1 LLSYVWRNL
10 LGFRDALSRSP
21 TSSKILLLL
30 FVLSLAVYP
39 IVVERSTES
48 HGATA
53 SKFNLIPISDFTVGA
68 SHPSIVPADGTTSAT
83 AIILVSPI
91 NGFTGTV
98 ALSDLPLPADLSC
111 TAIHPAA
118 IPNSS
123 GEATVSCTSR
133 VPGAYDVTIFGTSG
147 EIRHNATAT
156 FTFTTSAAPDFTITA
171 VSSVSLTADTTA
183 TSNVTVTPQGGFHSE
198 VNVTATVYPSTGLS
212 VSLIPQRL
220 VLGSGTATARF
231 SASAPGDY
239 TVTIT
244 GISKSHSHMITIVVA
259 VTLAGLLDFEISASF
274 GSINIEAGNPGVTRL
289 IITPSSGFTGPVT
302 LAVAA
307 PAGISCSLSPT
318 SIQSSGTS
326 TLTCSSGRP
335 GLYTITIKATGGTST
350 HTATV
355 NVHVA
360 TLSPA
365 APAPSTI
372 LGLAPAIF
380 YVVIAGIIA
389 VVVAG
394 AVLFLRPRGSR
405 PNAPK
410 ERAIFSRCTSSDQS
424 CEHASGR
431 RPVQTSSACIGPRVW
446 GIMPRRASYPSP
458 PLQLSWSRPHR
469 ILRYLLILVEISC
482 SG

>member
-1 LLSYVWRNL
+1 M
-10 LGFRDALSRSP
+10 
-21 TSSKILLLL
+21 
-30 FVLSLAVYP
+30 AVYP